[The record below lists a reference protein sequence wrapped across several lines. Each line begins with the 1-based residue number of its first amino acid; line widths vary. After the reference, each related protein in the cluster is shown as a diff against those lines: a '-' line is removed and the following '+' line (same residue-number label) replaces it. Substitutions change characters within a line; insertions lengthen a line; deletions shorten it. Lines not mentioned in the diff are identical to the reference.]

1 LDNPG
6 SVHEIE
12 KARESALRTRK
23 PHVMVYFSDQPSTPR
38 SLKEMDQWR
47 KVMEFRE
54 RLENMSLCV
63 KYEGVP
69 QFTDLV
75 RAPLTTFLQEYVS
88 TGPS

>member
-1 LDNPG
+1 
-6 SVHEIE
+6 
-12 KARESALRTRK
+12 
-23 PHVMVYFSDQPSTPR
+23 
-38 SLKEMDQWR
+38 
-47 KVMEFRE
+47 
-54 RLENMSLCV
+54 MSLCV